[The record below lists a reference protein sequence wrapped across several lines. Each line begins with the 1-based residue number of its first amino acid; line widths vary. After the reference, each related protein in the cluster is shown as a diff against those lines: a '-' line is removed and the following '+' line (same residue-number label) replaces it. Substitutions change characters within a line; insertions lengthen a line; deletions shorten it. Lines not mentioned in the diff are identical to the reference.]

1 VDNRF
6 LDRIVDLPIGLL
18 LLTIVSLSVASVLA
32 LRQRA
37 LSARLA
43 ATQAAAEKVRLL
55 SDLASDWTWEQDAE
69 LRFTHFSGGAI
80 ERGRVPL
87 DEVLGRTRWQINGLI
102 CDPGRMAA
110 HRAELDARQPFR
122 DFEYGI
128 RSPDGSVRCFVTSGA
143 PVFERGR
150 FLGYVGC
157 ARDDTRRQA
166 AERELRESQFRMQ
179 AVVDANPVPMFGID
193 RERQVFLWNT
203 AAERLLGIQR
213 EAMLGRSDYW
223 RAFYP
228 DARPLLVDHVL
239 DAVDSATLPEDGF
252 SGEAYFP
259 AINGEARW
267 IHGAA
272 VALRN
277 SAGEVVGAVETVQ
290 DVSERHAREADLRA
304 QHSNLAEA
312 QQLAGLGSARWTV
325 GANDVN
331 CSPQL
336 LTLLQHRAVG
346 AKGSVRLAAALSA
359 LAPPTRRALRDR
371 WRRLQREGSGSF
383 ELSCRTAHSGGQA
396 RYLQVRGRLEP
407 ASEDM
412 PATLR
417 LTAADVSALESAR
430 LYATEARRTF
440 ELLFEN
446 NPLPLILSELETG
459 VIVKV
464 NRAWQ
469 EMFGYAAEEVVG
481 QAAADLGIWENP
493 GQRAMLVN
501 ALRHQDRVTRI
512 ELKQVRR
519 DGRHVLCELSG
530 CRLVMEGHVLFVG
543 SLVDITDQR
552 RIQRAADTLN
562 SELEARVQAHTE
574 ELRAKHQALEQA
586 MSTLVSAEKLAALGG
601 LVAGVTHELASP
613 LGNALTLA
621 SSLREQAQ
629 VFRAQVDGGG
639 IRRTELADFFDD
651 LSETAALIERSAGR
665 ASELMLNFKQV
676 AADQSGEKRRRF
688 DLADVIHGAI
698 ATLRPRLSRAPY
710 PLHIEVP
717 RGVWMDSYPGPLE
730 QILTNFVNNALLH
743 AFEGRAEGCM
753 NLEVNVLHDGWIQLI
768 FEDDGNGMAPE
779 VAAQASQP
787 FFTTRAGSGGT
798 GLGLYIIKS
807 LASDPLGG
815 QLRWESAPG
824 SGCRFI
830 LDIPVVAPLPQERAA

>member
-1 VDNRF
+1 M
-6 LDRIVDLPIGLL
+6 DLPSGHL
-18 LLTIVSLSVASVLA
+18 LLTFGALGVAGVLA
-32 LRQRA
+32 LRLRA
-37 LSARLA
+37 LSARLTSTR
-43 ATQAAAEKVRLL
+43 ATAERVLLL

-69 LRFTHFSGGAI
+69 LRFTSLSGGAI

-87 DEVLGRTRWQINGLI
+87 EQVLGRTRWEIEGLL
-102 CDPGRMAA
+102 CEPERLAA
-110 HRAELDARQPFR
+110 HREDLEARRPFR

-128 RSPDGSVRCFVTSGA
+128 RGADGRVRWFVTSGA
-143 PVFERGR
+143 PILQGER
-150 FLGYVGC
+150 FLGYFGC

-166 AERELRESQFRMQ
+166 AERELRESQHRLRE
-179 AVVDANPVPMFGID
+179 VVDANPVAMLGID
-193 RERQVFLWNT
+193 RERRVFLWNT
-203 AAERLLGIQR
+203 AAERLLGIPR
-213 EAMLGRSDYW
+213 DAMLKRGDYW

-228 DARPLLVDHVL
+228 EPRPLIADRVL
-239 DAVDSATLPEDGF
+239 DAAGSPELESTDFSA
-252 SGEAYFP
+252 EAYFP
-259 AINGEARW
+259 DINGRPRW
-267 IHGAA
+267 LHGAA
-272 VALRN
+272 VLLRD

-290 DVSERHAREADLRA
+290 DISRLRAREADLRA

-312 QQLAGLGSARWTV
+312 QQLAGLGSAHWTV
-325 GANDVN
+325 GANDVD

-336 LTLLQHRAVG
+336 LSLLERG
-346 AKGSVRLAAALSA
+346 GEDRDGSVRLASA
-359 LAPPTRRALRDR
+359 LGALTPPTRRALRER

-383 ELSCRTAHSGGQA
+383 ELSCRTTQRNGRVRH
-396 RYLQVRGRLEP
+396 LQVRGRLEA
-407 ASEDM
+407 ASEDT

-469 EMFGYAAEEVVG
+469 ETFGYTTEEVVG
-481 QAAADLGIWENP
+481 QAAGDLGLWENP

-501 ALRHQDRVTRI
+501 ALRHQDRVSRV

-519 DGRHVLCELSG
+519 DGRHLLCELSG
-530 CRLVMEGHVLFVG
+530 CKLLMEGHVLFVG
-543 SLVDITDQR
+543 CLVDITDQR

-586 MSTLVSAEKLAALGG
+586 MNTLVSAEKLAALGG

-629 VFRAQVDGGG
+629 SFRTQVEGGG
-639 IRRTELADFFDD
+639 IRRTELTQFFDN
-651 LSETAALIERSAGR
+651 LMETAALIERSAGR

-698 ATLRPRLSRAPY
+698 ATLRPRLSRVPH
-710 PLHIEVP
+710 PLHIDVP
-717 RGVWMDSYPGPLE
+717 RGVMMDSYPGPLE
-730 QILTNFVNNALLH
+730 QVLTNFVNNALLH
-743 AFEGRAEGCM
+743 AFEGRAEGHM
-753 NLEVNVLHDGWIQLI
+753 NLVVSVPREGWIQLV
-768 FEDDGNGMAPE
+768 FEDDGKGMAPE

-787 FFTTRAGSGGT
+787 FFTTQAGRGGT

-815 QLRWESAPG
+815 QLRWESTPG
-824 SGCRFI
+824 AGCRFI
-830 LDIPVVAPLPQERAA
+830 LDIPIVAPLPQERAA